1 MRRRQRATV
10 PQSRRIAY
18 SLRMARIDIL
28 QKAAV
33 TAIDYRC
40 SSGPDEAVFPE
51 VHVRHSLSYVRK
63 GTFGCTCRGRVL
75 DLVPGALFIG
85 HPGDEYICT
94 HSHHRGGDECLS
106 FQFDAD
112 VVAEL
117 APDAAWRAGMVP
129 PSAELMILGERGQMA
144 AERGCGMALDEIGL
158 LLGAQFARLTGAN
171 RQRQRALR
179 PAQRCKAIELA
190 LWMDAHTAER
200 FDLPRLARA
209 AGLSSYHFLRVFSRV
224 LGVTPHQYLLRA
236 RLRAAARRLLADDS
250 EVTRIALD
258 VGFNDVSNFVRTFGR
273 AAGMS
278 PAKFRRLRN
287 RDSNIFQA
295 PAAAC
300 S

>member
-1 MRRRQRATV
+1 
-10 PQSRRIAY
+10 
-18 SLRMARIDIL
+18 
-28 QKAAV
+28 
-33 TAIDYRC
+33 
-40 SSGPDEAVFPE
+40 
-51 VHVRHSLSYVRK
+51 
-63 GTFGCTCRGRVL
+63 
-75 DLVPGALFIG
+75 
-85 HPGDEYICT
+85 
-94 HSHHRGGDECLS
+94 
-106 FQFDAD
+106 
-112 VVAEL
+112 
-117 APDAAWRAGMVP
+117 
-129 PSAELMILGERGQMA
+129 
-144 AERGCGMALDEIGL
+144 MALDEVGL
-158 LLGAQFARLTGAN
+158 LLGARFARLTGAN
-171 RQRQRALR
+171 AQRERALR
-179 PAQRCKAIELA
+179 PAQRRKAIELA

-200 FDLPRLARA
+200 FELPRLARA